1 VSVPILRRLYYGGRD
16 ALPLGLRRAIRRLLP
31 VERIFRIRKPAP
43 PDDALPALPREDAPG
58 RPDIF
63 LFPVAGDPGRG
74 SALRTARAIA
84 ALGGRVFLAD
94 RVAVSAEPA
103 FPGVVVFPAL
113 DAGVPGTIAD
123 VFGVRHAV
131 SVVADEAGAERAEA
145 LRQERGWPV
154 LEWGG
159 GAGPSDAAAHLLRR
173 ARAFYPLA
181 SIVIVTYGNLAFNR
195 ACLESL
201 LTRTAWPSIE
211 LVFVDNA
218 SADGTRE
225 WLERERSACPVPM
238 TVIANAENRGFAA
251 AVNQGLAAASGEFL
265 CLLNNDT
272 VVTEGWLSALVAH
285 LETDPRL
292 GMVGSSTNEIANEA
306 RVPAGYAGIGQL
318 DAWALDFT
326 RRNRGRR
333 IPIPMLAMFCVA
345 MRRPVWEEIGPLDE
359 RFAIGMFED
368 DDYSRRMRERGYTI
382 ACARDSFVHHRG
394 RASFASLGDARYRAI
409 FRENERRYREK
420 WGEAPAARPDARAV
434 PATLASAESPVVFLP
449 TLGWNAALFQRP
461 QHLARAIAAAGH
473 PVVFDCGE
481 RGDGGVAGYL
491 EIEPRLYLYAGPRR
505 FLAGLRRPIVWS
517 VATNVPAPD
526 AWPEARLV
534 YDAIDHLDVFP
545 GSRRRLERGQ
555 LRALRRA
562 ERVFAVS
569 RGLRDEIGRE
579 RPDAIYLPNG
589 VDAEAFRRAR
599 RRSRSSRPSAI
610 YVGALARWF
619 DFELLAAVAAA
630 NPEWDFLLYGEE
642 LDGAFG
648 QSRLAEAANVQ
659 FRGARPNA
667 EVPQLL
673 AEADVAVIPFR
684 VSAETAFVSPI
695 KLYEYFA
702 AGKPPISSP
711 MPEASA
717 FPEVRIA
724 ASVPEWTAA
733 LAGALADSRDPAV
746 VERLRALGR
755 AHDWSRRGREALS
768 HLLYSPH

>member
-1 VSVPILRRLYYGGRD
+1 MSVSILRRLYYGGRD

-31 VERIFRIRKPAP
+31 VEAIFRIRKPAA
-43 PDDALPALPREDAPG
+43 PDDALPALSREDAPG
-58 RPDIF
+58 RPDIL
-63 LFPVAGDPGRG
+63 LFPAAGDPGWD
-74 SALRTARAIA
+74 SALRIARAIA
-84 ALGGRVFLAD
+84 ALGGRVF
-94 RVAVSAEPA
+94 VAGRGAAPAAPA

-113 DAGVPGTIAD
+113 DAGAPGGLAD
-123 VFGVRHAV
+123 AFGIRHAV
-131 SVVADEAGAERAEA
+131 SVVADAAAMERAQA
-145 LRQERGWPV
+145 LERERGWRV

-159 GAGPSDAAAHLLRR
+159 GASPSDDAAHILRR
-173 ARAFYPLA
+173 ARALYPLA
-181 SIVIVTYGNLAFNR
+181 SIVVVTYGNLAFNR

-218 SADGTRE
+218 STDGTRE
-225 WLERERSACPVPM
+225 WLERERAACPVPM
-238 TVIANAENRGFAA
+238 KVIANAENRGFAA

-285 LETDPRL
+285 LQADARL
-292 GMVGSSTNEIANEA
+292 GMVGSTTNEIANEA
-306 RVPAGYAGIGQL
+306 KVPAGYAGIGQL
-318 DAWALDFT
+318 DAWARDFT

-333 IPIPMLAMFCVA
+333 VPIPMLAMFCVA
-345 MRRPVWEEIGPLDE
+345 MRRPVREEIGPLDE
-359 RFAIGMFED
+359 RFAVGMFED
-368 DDYSRRMRERGYTI
+368 DDYSRRMREREYAI

-394 RASFASLGDARYRAI
+394 RASFAALGDARYRKI

-420 WGEAPAARPDARAV
+420 WGEAPAARPDPRAL
-434 PATLASAESPVVFLP
+434 PAALGSAESPVVFLP
-449 TLGWNAALFQRP
+449 TLGWNAPLFQRP
-461 QHLARAIAAAGH
+461 HHLARAIAAAGH

-481 RGDGGVAGYL
+481 RGDDAVDGYL
-491 EIEPRLYLYAGPRR
+491 EIEPGLFLYAGPRR
-505 FLAGLRRPIVWS
+505 SLAGLRRPVVWS
-517 VATNVPAPD
+517 VATNVPEE
-526 AWPEARLV
+526 PEWRGARLV

-545 GSRRRLERGQ
+545 LSRRRLERDQ
-555 LRALRRA
+555 RRALRRA

-589 VDAEAFRRAR
+589 VEAEPFLRAR
-599 RRSRSSRPSAI
+599 RRSRPARPAAI

-619 DFELLAAVAAA
+619 DFELLAGVAAA
-630 NPEWDFLLYGEE
+630 NPDWDFLLYGEE
-642 LDGAFG
+642 LDGAWG
-648 QSRLAEAANVQ
+648 RSRLSEAANVE

-673 AEADVAVIPFR
+673 ADADVAVIPFR

-711 MPEASA
+711 MPEAAA

-724 ASVPEWTAA
+724 ASVAEWTAA
-733 LAGALADSRDPAV
+733 LAGALADSRDPAFV
-746 VERLRALGR
+746 DRLRALGR
-755 AHDWSRRGREALS
+755 AHDWSIRGREALS